1 VIFLD
6 VGELPVSEETK
17 ALLRKIGIEKLYPP
31 QSEAI
36 RRGILEGRNMVLS
49 TPTASGKTLVALMLV
64 AERLLGVGGK
74 AVYLVPLKALASEKF
89 SEFKPLQ
96 SIKHKRGRQTRVVI
110 STGDYDSPASE
121 LEPYDVIIT
130 TYEKMDSIL
139 RHRPKW
145 IGSVKT
151 LVFDEVHLLDEAKRG
166 PTLEMLITWTKK
178 LLPESQILAMS
189 ATIPN
194 DKEIADWLGAELVSM
209 VWRPVPLLEGVYIEN
224 SITFDGGKK
233 VELEDVYGDSLMNL
247 AAYSVEDNGQG
258 LFFAPSRRSAVATAR
273 KLKPVSWLVLSN
285 NEKERLK
292 NLSKEVLD
300 VVEETALSRELA
312 ECVKF
317 GVAFHHAG
325 LAHAH
330 RLLIED
336 AYRRRM
342 IKILVATP
350 TLAAGVNLPSRL
362 VCPISIYRYQLGI
375 GSVEITTRE
384 YKQMAGRAGR
394 PQYDDHGE
402 AILIASD
409 QEQFEYLMERYIR
422 GDIEP
427 IRSKM
432 DESLYLSSAV
442 LATAAVK
449 FAKDMVEMQEVFKR
463 TLLYLQRGEKH
474 VFRNLLRKLRF
485 LEEGGAIEI
494 NEGGVISVTNLGR
507 RISELYVT
515 PETAFEL
522 RKLLEER
529 PRRFTS
535 LSVLHMICLT
545 QDMPM
550 LSYSGRREGERIQYL
565 LEVEKADE
573 LYHEDTGWLFEQTK
587 TALALYMW
595 INEESEDS
603 ILSTLNVEPG
613 DLHTVVESAQWL
625 LYASMELARIMG
637 YNDLLKLIEITRARV
652 KNGVKEEL
660 LDLVKLSGIGRIRA
674 RRLFRAGY
682 RSVDDLA
689 HASVE
694 DLSNVPSIGTK
705 LAISIKEQA
714 GGLIKRRDLTKSDVL
729 QTSVADFVGPDDKVA
744 D

>member
-1 VIFLD
+1 MIFLD

-682 RSVDDLA
+682 KSVDDLA

>member
-1 VIFLD
+1 MSLQ
-6 VGELPVSEETK
+6 ELPVSEETK
-17 ALLRKIGIEKLYPP
+17 NLLRKVGIEKLYPP

-36 RRGILEGRNMVLS
+36 NRGVLEGKNLVLS
-49 TPTASGKTLVALMLV
+49 TPTASGKTLVALMLI
-64 AERLLGVGGK
+64 AERLLAVGGK
-74 AVYLVPLKALASEKF
+74 AVYLVPLRALASEKF
-89 SEFKPLQ
+89 LEFKPLQ
-96 SIKHKRGRQTRVVI
+96 YIKHKRGRQVRIAI

-121 LEPYDVIIT
+121 LEPYDVVIT

-139 RHRPKW
+139 RHRPRW
-145 IGSVKT
+145 LGGVKT
-151 LVFDEVHLLDEAKRG
+151 LVFDEVHLLDETKRG

-194 DKEIADWLGAELVSM
+194 DREIADWLGAELVSM

-233 VELEDVYGDSLMNL
+233 IELEDIYADSLMNL
-247 AAYSVEDNGQG
+247 AAYSIKDNGQG
-258 LFFAPSRRSAVATAR
+258 LFFAPSRRSAVASAR
-273 KLKPVSWLVLSN
+273 KLKPVSWLILSN
-285 NEKERLK
+285 NEKERLR

-300 VVEETALSRELA
+300 VVEETSLSRELA

-336 AYRRRM
+336 AYRKRL
-342 IKILVATP
+342 IKLLVATP

-402 AILIASD
+402 AVLIASD
-409 QEQFEYLMERYIR
+409 QDQFEYLMDRYIR
-422 GDIEP
+422 GEIEP
-427 IRSKM
+427 INSKM

-442 LATAAVK
+442 LATAAVR
-449 FAKDMVEMQEVFKR
+449 FAKDVVEMQDVFKR
-463 TLLYLQRGEKH
+463 TLLYKQRGEKR
-474 VFRNLLRKLRF
+474 VFRSLLRKLKF

-494 NEGGVISVTNLGR
+494 NDGGGISVTTLGK
-507 RISELYVT
+507 RISELYVA

-529 PRRFTS
+529 PSNFTS

-565 LEVEKADE
+565 LDVEKAEE

-587 TALALYMW
+587 TALALFMW
-595 INEESEDS
+595 INEESEDN

-613 DLHTVVESAQWL
+613 DLHTIVESAQWL
-625 LYASMELARIMG
+625 LYALKELARIMG
-637 YNDLLKLIEITRARV
+637 YDNLLKLIEITRERV
-652 KNGVKEEL
+652 KHGVKEDV
-660 LDLVKLSGIGRIRA
+660 LDLVRLSGIGRVRA

-682 RSVDDLA
+682 KSVDDLT
-689 HASVE
+689 HASVS
-694 DLSNVPSIGTK
+694 DLSNIPGIGTK

-714 GGLIKRRDLTKSDVL
+714 GGLIKRKDLAKPDAL
-729 QTSVADFVGPDDKVA
+729 QTSVTDFLGPDDKVVS
-744 D
+744 

>member
-682 RSVDDLA
+682 KSVDDLA

>member
-1 VIFLD
+1 
-6 VGELPVSEETK
+6 
-17 ALLRKIGIEKLYPP
+17 
-31 QSEAI
+31 
-36 RRGILEGRNMVLS
+36 
-49 TPTASGKTLVALMLV
+49 
-64 AERLLGVGGK
+64 
-74 AVYLVPLKALASEKF
+74 
-89 SEFKPLQ
+89 
-96 SIKHKRGRQTRVVI
+96 
-110 STGDYDSPASE
+110 
-121 LEPYDVIIT
+121 
-130 TYEKMDSIL
+130 
-139 RHRPKW
+139 
-145 IGSVKT
+145 
-151 LVFDEVHLLDEAKRG
+151 
-166 PTLEMLITWTKK
+166 
-178 LLPESQILAMS
+178 
-189 ATIPN
+189 
-194 DKEIADWLGAELVSM
+194 
-209 VWRPVPLLEGVYIEN
+209 
-224 SITFDGGKK
+224 
-233 VELEDVYGDSLMNL
+233 
-247 AAYSVEDNGQG
+247 
-258 LFFAPSRRSAVATAR
+258 
-273 KLKPVSWLVLSN
+273 
-285 NEKERLK
+285 
-292 NLSKEVLD
+292 
-300 VVEETALSRELA
+300 
-312 ECVKF
+312 
-317 GVAFHHAG
+317 
-325 LAHAH
+325 
-330 RLLIED
+330 
-336 AYRRRM
+336 M

-682 RSVDDLA
+682 KSVDDLA

>member
-1 VIFLD
+1 MIFLD